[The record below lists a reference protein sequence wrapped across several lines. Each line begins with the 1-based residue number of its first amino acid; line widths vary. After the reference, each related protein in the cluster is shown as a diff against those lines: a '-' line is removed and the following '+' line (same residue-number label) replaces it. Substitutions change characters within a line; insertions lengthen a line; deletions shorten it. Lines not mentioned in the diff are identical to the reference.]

1 MSLAARRTKLMLLV
15 PTLDQSGA
23 EKQLTLLA
31 CRLPRDE
38 FDVHVVAL
46 TRGGTFA
53 DELVQH
59 GVRLTVIGKRWK
71 FDPMAMWRLRKL
83 IKAEQPDIVH
93 TWLFAANAY
102 GRLMVG
108 RRRSPRPKL
117 IVSERCV
124 DVWKAGWQLWL
135 DQKLIERTDRLIGN
149 SVAVAE
155 FYKSIGYPAD
165 RISVIPNGIEVP
177 EPTPFDR
184 DTLLAELEIP
194 RGAPVIGFVGRM
206 AKQKRVDDLVFAM
219 ALVSILRPDAH
230 LLLVGDGPERD
241 NLMKFARDID
251 IDHHTRFT
259 GHRADAAKLLRIM
272 DLFWIASDFEG
283 QSNSIMEAMA
293 AGLPVIAT
301 DIPPNR
307 ELVVDGETGF
317 LVRVGDR
324 AGFQQFADRILADPE
339 LARRLGDAGR
349 ERMRQ
354 NFSIDKMVATHARLY
369 REVLGRT

>member
-46 TRGGTFA
+46 TRGGAFA
-53 DELVQH
+53 DELAQH
-59 GVRLTVIGKRWK
+59 GVRLTVLGKRWK
-71 FDPMAMWRLRKL
+71 FDPVAMWRLRRM
-83 IKAEQPDIVH
+83 IKAERPDIVH

-108 RRRSPRPKL
+108 RHMKPRPKL

-124 DVWKAGWQLWL
+124 DVWKASWQLWL

-149 SVAVAE
+149 SVAVSE
-155 FYKSIGYPAD
+155 FYKSIGYPEE
-165 RISVIPNGIEVP
+165 RISIIPNGIEVP
-177 EPTPFDR
+177 EPTSFDR
-184 DTLLAELEIP
+184 DALLAELEIP
-194 RGAPVIGFVGRM
+194 RGVPVIGFVGRM

-219 ALVSILRPDAH
+219 ALVAILRPEAH
-230 LLLVGDGPERD
+230 MLLVGDGPERD
-241 NLMKFARDID
+241 KLMKFARDIN
-251 IDHHTRFT
+251 IDSHTRFT
-259 GHRADAAKLLRIM
+259 GHRADAAQLLRIM

-293 AGLPVIAT
+293 AGLPVVAT

-324 AGFQQFADRILADPE
+324 AGFQQFADRVLADPE
-339 LARRLGDAGR
+339 LARQLGDAGR

-354 NFSIDKMVATHARLY
+354 HFSIDNMVSAHARLY
-369 REVLGRT
+369 RDVLRL